1 MLCSQFPHS
10 VRETK
15 VSNGPRFP
23 GLLGKNP
30 GPDMRLPATQCGIAG
45 MIKRVRGEVGC
56 NG

>member
-1 MLCSQFPHS
+1 MLCLQFPHS

-15 VSNGPRFP
+15 VSKGPRFP